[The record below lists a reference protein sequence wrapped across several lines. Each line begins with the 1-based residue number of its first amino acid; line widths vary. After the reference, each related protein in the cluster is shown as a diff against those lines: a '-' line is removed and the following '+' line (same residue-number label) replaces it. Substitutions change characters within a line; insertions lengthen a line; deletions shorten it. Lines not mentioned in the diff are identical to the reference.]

1 MINKKFLVGIVFTGL
16 CTGFVL
22 SPNIIKTEASVYVTD
37 VQNIAQNTQTAI
49 NTAANAVNTANQVA
63 LTVRNLASMDANAL
77 LVHYLGIDEQ
87 YKKLMDYLDEQV
99 GALDLNTST
108 DTILSEMG
116 TNGTLYTSGMSEA
129 EFKNN
134 VKKLYHIE
142 DETYASALNVGR
154 QQEHLE
160 KELESLETAL
170 KNLNSAQGKKEALQ
184 AQGQIASQG
193 ILEQNKTT
201 NALLTLIAVA
211 TTKNLAENAE
221 KQATIK
227 KEEDFAEDTKSNA
240 KKAINEIEEKSEQN
254 WNNYQDIVHG
264 RY

>member
-1 MINKKFLVGIVFTGL
+1 MLFR
-16 CTGFVL
+16 
-22 SPNIIKTEASVYVTD
+22 S
-37 VQNIAQNTQTAI
+37 
-49 NTAANAVNTANQVA
+49 
-63 LTVRNLASMDANAL
+63 
-77 LVHYLGIDEQ
+77 
-87 YKKLMDYLDEQV
+87 
-99 GALDLNTST
+99 
-108 DTILSEMG
+108 
-116 TNGTLYTSGMSEA
+116 
-129 EFKNN
+129 
-134 VKKLYHIE
+134 
-142 DETYASALNVGR
+142 
-154 QQEHLE
+154 
-160 KELESLETAL
+160 
-170 KNLNSAQGKKEALQ
+170 NSAQGEKEALQ

>member
-1 MINKKFLVGIVFTGL
+1 MINKKFLAGIIFTGL
-16 CTGFVL
+16 CTGFLL
-22 SPNIIKTEASVYVTD
+22 SPNLIKTEASVY
-37 VQNIAQNTQTAI
+37 
-49 NTAANAVNTANQVA
+49 NAVNTANQVA
-63 LTVRNLASMDANAL
+63 LTIRNLTSMDAKAL
-77 LVHYLGIDEQ
+77 LAHYLGIDNQ

-99 GALDLNTST
+99 GTLDLNTST

-116 TNGTLYTSGMSEA
+116 ANGNLYGTGMSEA

-134 VKKLYHIE
+134 VKKMYHIE

-154 QQEHLE
+154 QQERIE
-160 KELESLETAL
+160 DSVAGIQTAL
-170 KNLNSAQGKKEALQ
+170 ENLNAAQGEKEALQ

-193 ILEQNKTT
+193 ILEQNKAT
-201 NALLTLIAVA
+201 NALLTLIAVTA
-211 TTKNLAENAE
+211 TKNLAENAE

-227 KEEDFAEDTKSNA
+227 KQEEFAEDTKTNA
-240 KKAINEIEEKSEQN
+240 QRAITQIEEKSDSN